1 MFYLL
6 PQRGSLYVTAGIPVQ
21 DPSTGT
27 MATPQS
33 QIALRRTVVLTEAA
47 CQEEDGCEDGDARDA
62 RCPGGL
68 NALSMTGPCVE
79 PNQGR

>member
-1 MFYLL
+1 M
-6 PQRGSLYVTAGIPVQ
+6 TAGIPVQ

-47 CQEEDGCEDGDARDA
+47 SQEESGCPKTAMRVTPDAQA
-62 RCPGGL
+62 
-68 NALSMTGPCVE
+68 V
-79 PNQGR
+79 